1 MDKNEEIIYENLS
14 DGILL
19 VELDG
24 KIRLVNQSA
33 AEILGME
40 TAELKGKKLVRL
52 MMEHE
57 GNDEFFQCILDAVY
71 SKQKSNDIVRYHLG
85 SEEKRLRVVSSLLP
99 PGGGGMEKGGLAVLL
114 SDLTKI
120 ITLSEKN
127 EELNRRLSGFIDRFV
142 QVMIGAVEART
153 PYNANHTKN
162 MVRYGT
168 RFLDWWCIQPG
179 QSFPEEMRTP
189 VLASIWLHDIGKL
202 IVPRSIMDKPTRLG
216 NSYED
221 VMHRI
226 TVAILCEELREQKE
240 GPSEEIKEHI
250 EALREA
256 SEKVKTLNE
265 ASFLDAEALK
275 SVEELARLQCLTP
288 EGNYVPLLDD
298 YEREALSIAR
308 GTLTAKERQC
318 VQSHVVHTRE
328 MLERM
333 GYTNEYAHVSEWA
346 GNHHEYLD
354 GSGYPKGLKGDEI
367 SWETRLLTILDIY
380 DSLTADDRPYKPAM
394 ASEKAFSILRQMA
407 AEGKLDE
414 KLVEQFY
421 VSGAWK
427 NEK

>member
-24 KIRLVNQSA
+24 KIRLVNQSV
-33 AEILGME
+33 AEILGMGG
-40 TAELKGKKLVRL
+40 AELKGKKLVRL

-71 SKQKSNDIVRYHLG
+71 SKQKSSDIVRYHLG

-189 VLASIWLHDIGKL
+189 VLASIWLHDIG
-202 IVPRSIMDKPTRLG
+202 
-216 NSYED
+216 
-221 VMHRI
+221 
-226 TVAILCEELREQKE
+226 
-240 GPSEEIKEHI
+240 
-250 EALREA
+250 
-256 SEKVKTLNE
+256 
-265 ASFLDAEALK
+265 
-275 SVEELARLQCLTP
+275 
-288 EGNYVPLLDD
+288 
-298 YEREALSIAR
+298 
-308 GTLTAKERQC
+308 
-318 VQSHVVHTRE
+318 
-328 MLERM
+328 
-333 GYTNEYAHVSEWA
+333 
-346 GNHHEYLD
+346 
-354 GSGYPKGLKGDEI
+354 
-367 SWETRLLTILDIY
+367 
-380 DSLTADDRPYKPAM
+380 
-394 ASEKAFSILRQMA
+394 
-407 AEGKLDE
+407 
-414 KLVEQFY
+414 
-421 VSGAWK
+421 
-427 NEK
+427 